1 MRFSGQI
8 SDFAIRSWLIHR
20 TRLTALHFRSTGD
33 THLRLLPHTPSR
45 ADQRFTSLWPSRG
58 APQQR
63 TCLIGVE
70 FPLPGPQVWTFTSCS
85 LLMPDTLL
93 RRPGAGSP
101 LLHCGQY
108 PSLPRRRC
116 TRAPAG
122 SRAPVGARTT
132 FAAAEAGH
140 AGAAGK
146 GGAWSR
152 RRKAG
157 DTEAP
162 ACPASAAACQAG
174 AAPASP
180 ASAAADQAGEARGQ
194 DALAPCPR

>member
-33 THLRLLPHTPSR
+33 THLQLLPHTPSR
-45 ADQRFTSLWPSRG
+45 ADQRFASLWPSRG

-93 RRPGAGSP
+93 RRSPAAPGSP
-101 LLHCGQY
+101 FT
-108 PSLPRRRC
+108 SRRRLPQPHRQ
-116 TRAPAG
+116 RAQWRG
-122 SRAPVGARTT
+122 ERRAQLGRQDQDDRRS
-132 FAAAEAGH
+132 AERR
-140 AGAAGK
+140 K
-146 GGAWSR
+146 GGAGCPSLNISR
-152 RRKAG
+152 KRVG
-157 DTEAP
+157 DP
-162 ACPASAAACQAG
+162 AHRDVVIG
-174 AAPASP
+174 I
-180 ASAAADQAGEARGQ
+180 
-194 DALAPCPR
+194 